1 MNVIHRFLAA
11 TLILLPLSV
20 SGHHSM
26 SEYDRSVTQELD
38 GEVVDV
44 SWRNPHIL
52 LWVETE
58 GDDGETAVW
67 ELEGSAVSAQRR
79 RGLTESP
86 IEVGDEVR
94 IAGWPSTVRAR
105 HLQVTHVLL
114 PDGVEYLVGGAREPR
129 WAQTAV
135 GGERNLVDPAKAA
148 AATGNGIF
156 RVWSQGSRAW
166 YFTGRSD
173 YELTASA
180 AAAAAE
186 WDDIEDNPLLEC
198 VAPGMPGLM
207 GNPYPMEFIQ
217 RDGHIELRFEE
228 FDALRKLHME
238 DAGDPAD
245 MPLSY
250 FGYSIGH
257 WEGETLVVRTN
268 RINWEYF
275 DRSGAP
281 QTEAV
286 VVNERITAVE
296 DGDRLEYI
304 MTVTDPEVL
313 VRPFVWDAYFVW
325 RRGEEVNPYECTL
338 EN

>member
-1 MNVIHRFLAA
+1 
-11 TLILLPLSV
+11 
-20 SGHHSM
+20 
-26 SEYDRSVTQELD
+26 
-38 GEVVDV
+38 
-44 SWRNPHIL
+44 
-52 LWVETE
+52 
-58 GDDGETAVW
+58 
-67 ELEGSAVSAQRR
+67 
-79 RGLTESP
+79 
-86 IEVGDEVR
+86 
-94 IAGWPSTVRAR
+94 
-105 HLQVTHVLL
+105 
-114 PDGVEYLVGGAREPR
+114 
-129 WAQTAV
+129 
-135 GGERNLVDPAKAA
+135 
-148 AATGNGIF
+148 
-156 RVWSQGSRAW
+156 
-166 YFTGRSD
+166 
-173 YELTASA
+173 
-180 AAAAAE
+180 
-186 WDDIEDNPLLEC
+186 
-198 VAPGMPGLM
+198 MPGLM

-228 FDALRKLHME
+228 FDALRKIHME
-238 DAGDPAD
+238 DAEDPAD

-286 VVNERITAVE
+286 VVDERITAVE